1 MSGFY
6 RIGLFLIFGVVV
18 ATPARG
24 ADDAGMGRDS
34 PWERFSLS
42 LGGFIAN
49 FNSDVTL
56 GGKELGAGI
65 NVDVEDALGLDTS
78 LTVFRGDALFRLGSS
93 RRHRIDLNYY
103 DLRRSS
109 TKNMQAQIEIGDKVF
124 PIGTTVD
131 SFFNIKVIRG
141 GYSYSLIQD
150 ERFDFGLGLGLF
162 IMPIE
167 VGVKAV
173 GIGATEESITAPLPT
188 VVLRFD
194 FAITPKWFLR
204 QSIEAFY
211 LEAGDFRGALYSA
224 SISVEYKPWKNFGI
238 GAGYNSFDLRIKADG
253 NDYPNIKLTGKIE
266 FSYSGLLLYGKV
278 FF

>member
-1 MSGFY
+1 MKRIY
-6 RIGLFLIFGVVV
+6 RIGLFLILGGILPPPVF
-18 ATPARG
+18 G
-24 ADDAGMGRDS
+24 ADGGMGKDS

-42 LGGFIAN
+42 LGGFITN
-49 FNSDVTL
+49 FNTSVTL

-93 RRHRIDLNYY
+93 RRHRFDLNYY

-109 TKNMQAQIEIGDKVF
+109 TKDLTTEVEIGDQIF

-131 SFFNIKVIRG
+131 SFFNIQVIKA

-150 ERFDFGLGLGLF
+150 ERIDFGLGLGLF
-162 IMPIE
+162 VMPIA
-167 VGVKAV
+167 VGVKAAR
-173 GIGATEESITAPLPT
+173 IGATEETITAPLPT
-188 VVLRFD
+188 VALRFD
-194 FAITPKWFLR
+194 FALTPKWFLR

-211 LEAGDFRGALYSA
+211 LEIEKFRGALYSA
-224 SISVEYKPWKNFGI
+224 LIAVEYKPWKHFGF
-238 GAGYNSFDLRIKADG
+238 GAGYNFFGLRIKADG
-253 NDYPNIKLTGKIE
+253 EDYPNIKLTGKIE